1 MISDPSASDLR
12 QYLATL
18 WRRKW
23 YVVAVL
29 AVVVGT
35 AAFYSYRQTPIYSS
49 TAEVLVRPVKLNPTE
64 PSTAG
69 GFVNMNT
76 EQRVAGSAEVT
87 SLAAKNLGGTIPAGI
102 RVDTVEGTETLD
114 FTSTSDDPAAAQK
127 TAQAFARAY
136 LDFRRD
142 EVLSDLK
149 AASDPIEARIKQIDR
164 QLDLVQRQLLEGHQS
179 QSEKTALQIQ
189 FNSLLSQRG
198 SLQQRLNDLIL
209 PENINVGDVLQ
220 DAQFPSGPSSPN
232 HQRTLSFALF
242 VGLALGIGLAF
253 LRDRLDQRIRGREDL
268 ERRVGVPVLAM
279 IPRVRTWRRGPD
291 ARVVTMSHPGS
302 ALAEAHRTLRTSL
315 LRAASRDGVK
325 KLMLTSARAEEG
337 KTFTTA
343 NLGVALAQAGLRVVL
358 VAADLR
364 RPRLQH
370 YFYNPNGAG
379 LADVL
384 LGEKSPLDALA
395 WAGID
400 NLWVLHSGSPRGNPD
415 MFFDSKTLH
424 DVLAELEGVADF
436 VLIDSAPI
444 LGVSDAIALAPIADA
459 VLLVA
464 DASRGAGTA
473 IEEAVRQLEQTGA
486 NLIGAVLTNCD
497 HSAYP
502 YYGRYTTRGYG
513 KDSTR
518 ERVEKD
524 SRSSRTADSLRD
536 S

>member
-12 QYLATL
+12 QYLAIL
-18 WRRKW
+18 WHRKW
-23 YVVAVL
+23 YIVAVL

-35 AAFYSYRQTPIYSS
+35 AAFYSYRQTPLYSS
-49 TAEVLVRPVKLNPTE
+49 TAEVLVRPVNLNPTE
-64 PSTAG
+64 PSSAG
-69 GFVNMNT
+69 GFINMNT

-87 SLAAKNLGGTIPAGI
+87 SLAAKSLGGVVPAGI
-102 RVDTVEGTETLD
+102 RVDTLEGTETLG
-114 FTSTSDDPAAAQK
+114 FTSTSSVPAAAQK
-127 TAQAFARAY
+127 TAQAFAQAY

-142 EVLSDLK
+142 EVLRDLK
-149 AASDPIEARIKQIDR
+149 AASDPIEGRIKQIDR
-164 QLDLVQRQLLEGHQS
+164 QLELVQRQLLEGNKT
-179 QSEKTALQIQ
+179 QSEQTALNIQ

-198 SLQQRLNDLIL
+198 SLEQKLNDLIL

-220 DAQFPSGPSSPN
+220 AAQLPGAPSSPN

-242 VGLALGIGLAF
+242 VGLALGMGLAF

-268 ERRVGVPVLAM
+268 ERRISVPVLAM
-279 IPRVRTWRRGPD
+279 IPRGRSWRRGLD
-291 ARVVTMSHPGS
+291 SKVMTMSHPES
-302 ALAEAHRTLRTSL
+302 AIAEAHRTLRTSV

-364 RPRLQH
+364 RPRLQQ
-370 YFYNPNGAG
+370 YFPNPNGAG

-384 LGEKSPLDALA
+384 SGEKAALDVLA
-395 WAGID
+395 WTGID
-400 NLWVLHSGSPRGNPD
+400 NLWVLHTGYPRGNSD
-415 MFFDSKTLH
+415 VFFDIKMI
-424 DVLAELEGVADF
+424 DQILADLQGVADF
-436 VLIDSAPI
+436 ILIDSAPV
-444 LGVSDAIALAPIADA
+444 LGVNDAIALAPAADA

-473 IEEAVRQLEQTGA
+473 IEEAARQLEQIGA
-486 NLIGAVLTNCD
+486 NLMGAVLTNCD
-497 HSAYP
+497 HAMYP
-502 YYGRYTTRGYG
+502 YYSRYPRADGDG
-513 KDSTR
+513 SKKQPLKGSP
-518 ERVEKD
+518 
-524 SRSSRTADSLRD
+524 SARTADSLRD

>member
-1 MISDPSASDLR
+1 MISDPSPSDLR

-18 WRRKW
+18 WHRKW

-35 AAFYSYRQTPIYSS
+35 AAFYSYRQTPEYSS
-49 TAEVLVRPVKLNPTE
+49 TAEVLVRPVNLNPTE

-76 EQRVAGSAEVT
+76 EQRVAGSAEVAT
-87 SLAAKNLGGTIPAGI
+87 LAAKGLGGTIPAGI

-114 FTSTSDDPAAAQK
+114 FTSTSGDPAAAQK

-136 LDFRRD
+136 LQFRRE
-142 EVLSDLK
+142 EVLRDLK
-149 AASDPIEARIKQIDR
+149 AASDPIAARIKQIDQ
-164 QLDLVQRQLLEGHQS
+164 QLDLVQRQLLEGHKT
-179 QSEKTALQIQ
+179 QSEQSSLNIQ

-198 SLQQRLNDLIL
+198 ALEQKLNDLIL

-220 DAQFPSGPSSPN
+220 DAQFPGGPSSPN

-268 ERRVGVPVLAM
+268 ERRIGVPVLAM
-279 IPRVRTWRRGPD
+279 IPRIRTWRRGTD
-291 ARVVTMSHPGS
+291 SKVVTMSQPGS
-302 ALAEAHRTLRTSL
+302 AMAEAHRTLRTSL
-315 LRAASRDGVK
+315 MRAATRDGVK
-325 KLMLTSARAEEG
+325 KLMLTSARAQEG

-343 NLGVALAQAGLRVVL
+343 NLGVALAQAGRRVVL

-364 RPRLQH
+364 RPRLQQ
-370 YFYNPNGAG
+370 YFFNPNGVG
-379 LADVL
+379 LAEVL
-384 LGEKSPLDALA
+384 SGDKGPVDALA

-400 NLWVLHSGSPRGNPD
+400 NLWVLHSGSPGGNPD
-415 MFFDSKTLH
+415 LFSDPKTLH
-424 DVLAELEGVADF
+424 DVLAELESVADF

-444 LGVSDAIALAPIADA
+444 LGVSDAIALAPMADA

-464 DASRGAGTA
+464 DASRGGGTA
-473 IEEAVRQLEQTGA
+473 IEEAARQLERIGA

-497 HSAYP
+497 HSVYP
-502 YYGRYTTRGYG
+502 YYGRYTQRGYVA
-513 KDSTR
+513 DSTGD
-518 ERVEKD
+518 RVEKN
-524 SRSSRTADSLRD
+524 SHSPRTESHLRD

>member
-35 AAFYSYRQTPIYSS
+35 AAFYSYRQTPIYTS
-49 TAEVLVRPVKLNPTE
+49 TAEVLVRRITFNPTE

-87 SLAAKNLGGTIPAGI
+87 ALAAKAIGGVIPAGI
-102 RVDTVEGTETLD
+102 QVDTREGTETLG
-114 FTSTSDDPAAAQK
+114 FTSTSSDPAAAQK
-127 TAQAFARAY
+127 TAQTFAQAY

-142 EVLSDLK
+142 EFLRDLK
-149 AASDPIEARIKQIDR
+149 AASDPIEDRIKQIDR
-164 QLDLVQRQLLEGHQS
+164 QLDLVQRQLLQGNRPE
-179 QSEKTALQIQ
+179 SERTALQIQ

-198 SLQQRLNDLIL
+198 GLEQKLNELIL
-209 PENINVGDVLQ
+209 PENINVGDILQ
-220 DAQFPSGPSSPN
+220 DAQYPAGPSSPN
-232 HQRTLSFALF
+232 HQRTLSFAIF
-242 VGLALGIGLAF
+242 VGLALGIGVVF
-253 LRDRLDQRIRGREDL
+253 LRDRLDQRIRGREEL
-268 ERRVGVPVLAM
+268 ERRIGVPVLAM
-279 IPRVRTWRRGPD
+279 IPRARSWRGGFD
-291 ARVVTMSHPGS
+291 SKVITMSHPES
-302 ALAEAHRTLRTSL
+302 AIAEAHRTLRTSL

-337 KTFTTA
+337 KTFTAA

-364 RPRLQH
+364 RPRLQQ
-370 YFYNPNGAG
+370 YFSNPNGAG
-379 LADVL
+379 LTDVL
-384 LGEKSPLDALA
+384 SGEKATVDALA

-400 NLWVLHSGSPRGNPD
+400 NLWVLHSGSPRGNSD
-415 MFFDSKTLH
+415 VFFDSKMINH
-424 DVLAELEGVADF
+424 VMAELEGLADF
-436 VLIDSAPI
+436 VLIDSAPV
-444 LGVSDAIALAPIADA
+444 LGVSDAIALAPAADA

-473 IEEAVRQLEQTGA
+473 IEEAAHQLHQVGA
-486 NLIGAVLTNCD
+486 NLIGAILTNCD
-497 HSAYP
+497 HSMYP
-502 YYGRYTTRGYG
+502 YYSHYG
-513 KDSTR
+513 PGAYSKDSNR
-518 ERVEKD
+518 RPIKAPL
-524 SRSSRTADSLRD
+524 SSQSADFRRD